1 MMYVIVQ
8 SIEAVDGRTWAEE
21 MPRHYLPHA
30 LLNCRRCSQGPTP
43 GHHPA
48 FCITPRIFTMPR
60 GDIRNAK
67 SRLSVSPA
75 HGRGMLAWSD
85 WHHK

>member
-1 MMYVIVQ
+1 MYVIVQ
-8 SIEAVDGRTWAEE
+8 SIEAVYGLTWAEE

-30 LLNCRRCSQGPTP
+30 SLNYGCCFQGPAP

-67 SRLSVSPA
+67 SRRSASPA

-85 WHHK
+85 RHHK